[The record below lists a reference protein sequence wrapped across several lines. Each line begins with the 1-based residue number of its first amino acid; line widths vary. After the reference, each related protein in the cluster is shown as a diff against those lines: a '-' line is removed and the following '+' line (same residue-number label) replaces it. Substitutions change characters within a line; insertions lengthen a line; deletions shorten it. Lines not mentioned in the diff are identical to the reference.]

1 MEKSDS
7 FKYSQNFKIDLSD
20 RRLAFSRQAS
30 FNQSRDPTKP
40 LLSRTASSIDIP
52 LGFDYFSGE
61 GKESVQKFSLSF
73 FVSSSLSALSFTTQ
87 QNGILAQQMLTKL
100 HRFTIPISLQVR
112 TSSLLDLV
120 ASSFR
125 SSNSLFLSPSLYRRQ
140 RSSLSLMRCAYHIE
154 PGPREKADWPYLKLD
169 YASLCYEDGSM
180 LWWDI
185 RNLGVPLT
193 SVKFHSKP
201 GQVIKG
207 WDQGIKTM
215 KKGENSLF
223 TISPELA
230 YGESGSPPTI
240 PPTATLQF
248 DVELLSWTNVKDICK
263 DGGIF
268 KKILTAGDKWENAK
282 DLDEVLV
289 NFEARLE
296 DGTLIAKFEGV
307 EFTVKEGYF
316 CPALSKAVKTM
327 K

>member
-7 FKYSQNFKIDLSD
+7 FKYSQDFIIDLSD

-87 QNGILAQQMLTKL
+87 QNGILAQQNL
-100 HRFTIPISLQVR
+100 HRFTIS
-112 TSSLLDLV
+112 DLTPEDRG
-120 ASSFR
+120 A
-125 SSNSLFLSPSLYRRQ
+125 L
-140 RSSLSLMRCAYHIE
+140 SLSCACAYHIE

-296 DGTLIAKFEGV
+296 DGTLIAKSEGV